1 MTLRPADAP
10 RGKPSWNLATTSS
23 TRALSMAMEPANRCW
38 VISTP
43 PNGSPS
49 PRGFIPETLPIG
61 RRIYVISKVDS
72 ASRGA
77 ICLGRSISCV
87 GEVICAF
94 CRGEAVEQRADG
106 SPGLFNGFRASALR
120 RAGF

>member
-1 MTLRPADAP
+1 MTLRPQTQCVA
-10 RGKPSWNLATTSS
+10 PSWNLATTSS

-72 ASRGA
+72 ASRLYQGDH
-77 ICLGRSISCV
+77 IHRDRSIHLI
-87 GEVICAF
+87 G
-94 CRGEAVEQRADG
+94 
-106 SPGLFNGFRASALR
+106 NG
-120 RAGF
+120 